1 LIPVVVDSGFI
12 AYQSTAALSH
22 RKPASP
28 LIPHDM
34 CSAQV
39 RGKIYAQFTFVL
51 QILIFEDSFLQG
63 KIFQIVINPI
73 LRA

>member
-1 LIPVVVDSGFI
+1 MVFI

-34 CSAQV
+34 CSAEV
-39 RGKIYAQFTFVL
+39 RRKIRALCTFVL
-51 QILIFEDSFLQG
+51 KILIFEDSSLQG
-63 KIFQIVINPI
+63 KILQIVINPI